1 MTVQRLVVFGGMG
14 VFAVLWGGFEL
25 QASGAIIYGVET
37 RLHSDSGIN
46 VSQPTGPFS
55 TVPNLSAVDYASV
68 YRKSIQITIAAGTP
82 HGNSGGVEKLV
93 DGLWPW
99 DGDRDAPSQV
109 LFSDTGNLAV
119 QFDLRQ
125 LVDIWRI
132 NTYSR
137 HVSNRTPQVYTVYGS
152 SAAVPPTTNGDP
164 TGWTL
169 IASVDTRNPSPG
181 PPYGTT
187 GTSLDA
193 IAGASIYDDAGGPL
207 GQYQHLLFVLQRPGP
222 GTFYGEIDIVTGSY
236 PIITMESRYH
246 QDPDNVGSG
255 QITTN
260 PFQWIPNVSNK
271 DYADASQ
278 GHGVTAT
285 IVAGAKWPS
294 SGDPSVLLDGQWP
307 STWDSPSQVL
317 FADGAAN
324 YPFRVQ
330 FDLKDRLSVQMINTF
345 SRHSVASNPSNDGRT
360 PQVYTVYGI
369 DADVAPPATGT
380 PEDLVNNGWIAIA
393 VVDTRPYA
401 YPNGTG
407 TNLPGVAGVSITPLD
422 GLSLGV
428 YRYLLFDFQPASG
441 TTGTFYAEID
451 IFGTVVP
458 EPASGLLALFGL
470 TSLGLVA
477 LRKRICGLTKS

>member
-1 MTVQRLVVFGGMG
+1 MTKRSGRFLGLVA
-14 VFAVLWGGFEL
+14 AVAALGGFLPGEV
-25 QASGAIIYGVET
+25 ATGAIIYSVET
-37 RLHSDSGIN
+37 RLHSESGIN
-46 VSQPTGPFS
+46 VSQPIAPFS
-55 TVPNLSAVDYASV
+55 TVPNLSAVDYASPARRNNV
-68 YRKSIQITIAAGTP
+68 QLQIAAGTP
-82 HGNSGGVEKLV
+82 QAGSGGVGKLV

-109 LFSDTGNLAV
+109 LFSDSGDLAV

-169 IASVDTRNPSPG
+169 IASVDTRNNSPG

-187 GTSLDA
+187 GTSLDG

-207 GQYQHLLFVLQRPGP
+207 GQYQHLLFVLQRPGTY
-222 GTFYGEIDIVTGSY
+222 GTFYGEIDIVTGSH

-246 QDPDNVGSG
+246 GDPDNVGSG
-255 QITTN
+255 PITTN
-260 PFQWIPNVSNK
+260 PFQWVPTVSNK

-285 IVAGAKWPS
+285 IVAGAKS
-294 SGDPSVLLDGQWP
+294 SGSGAPSVLLDGQWP
-307 STWDSPSQVL
+307 SSWDAPGQVL
-317 FADGAAN
+317 FDDGN
-324 YPFRVQ
+324 YPFRVL
-330 FDLKDRLSVQMINTF
+330 FDLKDRLSVEMINTF
-345 SRHSVASNPSNDGRT
+345 SRHTQATNPSNGART
-360 PQVYTVYGI
+360 PQVYTLYGI
-369 DADVAPPATGT
+369 DADTPPSATG
-380 PEDLVNNGWIAIA
+380 DLIANGWIPIA

-401 YPNGTG
+401 YSNGTG

-422 GLSLGV
+422 GISLGV
-428 YRYLLFDFQPASG
+428 YRYLLFDFQPS
-441 TTGTFYAEID
+441 TETYGTFYAEID

-458 EPASGLLALFGL
+458 EPASWLLVLFGL